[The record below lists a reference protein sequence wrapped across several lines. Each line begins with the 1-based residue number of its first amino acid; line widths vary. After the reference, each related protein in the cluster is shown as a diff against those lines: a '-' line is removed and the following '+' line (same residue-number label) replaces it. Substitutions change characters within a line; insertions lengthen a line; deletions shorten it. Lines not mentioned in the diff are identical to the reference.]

1 MTILTLK
8 EYLQKYN
15 NCQAIIQLWNDEY
28 KKIYPISDKLFE
40 RNVSNV
46 NLETSFISMFNQ
58 EVVGFIL
65 SKTWEDNYPIISY
78 QNTGWISLFCVKKA
92 YRNQGIGSKLLS
104 LVEEKMIELNKD
116 VLYLG
121 KDYNNYFPGL
131 PVDLKSNLNF
141 FLERG
146 FERPYDTYDLINTN
160 KDFIPLRETKYEFRF
175 GTMKDKDNLLSFI
188 YSNWPGRWHKEA
200 IDYFANGGT
209 GKEYLLCLN
218 QEKVIGFARVNF
230 PETDTLLTSNNVTW
244 RDRFESLGGVGPLGI
259 DKEYRKMHLGFNIV
273 AMAINSL
280 NERNVSDIIIDWTG
294 LLEFYRLF
302 GFEVWKSYFYLH
314 KQLKGDQNA

>member
-78 QNTGWISLFCVKKA
+78 QNTGWISLFCVKKT

-121 KDYNNYFPGL
+121 KDYNNYFPR
-131 PVDLKSNLNF
+131 F
-141 FLERG
+141 Q
-146 FERPYDTYDLINTN
+146 LI
-160 KDFIPLRETKYEFRF
+160 
-175 GTMKDKDNLLSFI
+175 
-188 YSNWPGRWHKEA
+188 
-200 IDYFANGGT
+200 
-209 GKEYLLCLN
+209 
-218 QEKVIGFARVNF
+218 
-230 PETDTLLTSNNVTW
+230 
-244 RDRFESLGGVGPLGI
+244 
-259 DKEYRKMHLGFNIV
+259 
-273 AMAINSL
+273 
-280 NERNVSDIIIDWTG
+280 
-294 LLEFYRLF
+294 
-302 GFEVWKSYFYLH
+302 
-314 KQLKGDQNA
+314 